1 MFSNCNANRC
11 VCCTRL
17 CTKPIITSSV
27 KVSQFPIINNN
38 DLKLASSGLVYFIL
52 IVAYNMLESLV
63 DP

>member
-1 MFSNCNANRC
+1 MY
-11 VCCTRL
+11 
-17 CTKPIITSSV
+17 KPTITSSV